1 MTIDFSQIDL
11 TQIIL
16 AIITLIGAILTRYL
30 IPYFIMNVDE
40 KKRIK
45 IADMVDTFVEAADRY
60 LKSASGEER
69 LKYVLDC
76 LAEKGI
82 KVDIEDVHNEY
93 RVMIESAVE
102 KLRIKQNASQPSQTE

>member
-1 MTIDFSQIDL
+1 MTIDL

-30 IPYFIMNVDE
+30 IPYLIENVDD
-40 KKRIK
+40 KKRAK
-45 IADMVDTFVEAADRY
+45 VADLITTLVEAADRY

-69 LKYVLDC
+69 LQYVIDG

-82 KVDIEDVHNEY
+82 TVDISDVHNEY
-93 RVMIESAVE
+93 REMIESAVE
-102 KLRIKQNASQPSQTE
+102 KLRIKQNASQQNQAEE